1 MSETRNSPSAIEIG
15 WIFFKIG
22 CVAFGGFMALISVVE
37 EVVVR
42 DKRWLEREAML
53 DGISLANVLPGPQA
67 VNTVTYVGYRIGG
80 LPGAVASFL
89 GILTPTFVLVTLL
102 TFLYFGVAQD
112 LPMLEAFFA
121 GIVPAVSAVIVG
133 VVWRLGRK
141 AITGWIPGLMGGLAF
156 ALPWLVAADAKVLA
170 NLGLLALAAT
180 LGSVLLAPDEDLEG
194 SSEKLKLTRLMPVV
208 ILPLAL
214 AALYL
219 AKLPLPEDSLAE
231 LAVTFS
237 GLSVMLFGGG
247 YVFIPM
253 IMDVVVTQQGWL
265 TPTEFNDG
273 IAFSQIT
280 PGPIMISAAFI
291 GQRVM
296 MTHGVVWAVIGGAV
310 GTLGIFAPPAML
322 MVAATQILDQ
332 IRSSR
337 RVQGALRGVRGA
349 VVGMI
354 AAAAVLILA
363 TVLPAWEMSGDWLT
377 EAAPVLGIFSVAL
390 VALVRFKVSVL
401 VVLPAAGG
409 LGLLVAWGLAA

>member
-1 MSETRNSPSAIEIG
+1 
-15 WIFFKIG
+15 
-22 CVAFGGFMALISVVE
+22 MALISVVE

-42 DKRWLEREAML
+42 DKGWLEREDML

-67 VNTVTYVGYRIGG
+67 VNTVTYVGYRVGG
-80 LPGAVASFL
+80 VSGALASFV
-89 GILTPTFVLVTLL
+89 GILTPTFALVTLL

-112 LPMLEAFFA
+112 LPMLESFFA
-121 GIVPAVSAVIVG
+121 GIVPAVAAVIVG
-133 VVWRLGRK
+133 VVQRLGKK
-141 AITGWIPGLMGGLAF
+141 AITGWLTGLTGVIAF
-156 ALPWLVAADAKVLA
+156 ALPWLVAADSKVMS
-170 NLGLLALAAT
+170 NLVLLAAAAT
-180 LGSVLLAPDEDLEG
+180 LGAIALAPEKDLG
-194 SSEKLKLTRLMPVV
+194 ASESPLDFKRLVPV
-208 ILPLAL
+208 ILLPLVL
-214 AALYL
+214 AGLYL
-219 AKLPLPEDSLAE
+219 AKLPLPEDGLAE

-253 IMDVVVTQQGWL
+253 IMDVVVSQQGWL
-265 TPTEFNDG
+265 TSTEFNDC

-296 MTHGVVWAVIGGAV
+296 MVHGAVWAVIGGAV
-310 GTLGIFAPPAML
+310 GTLAIFAPPAML

-354 AAAAVLILA
+354 AAAAVLILG
-363 TVLPAWEMSGDWLT
+363 TVLPSWAPTGAW
-377 EAAPVLGIFSVAL
+377 AADALPVFAIFGVAL
-390 VALVRFKVSVL
+390 TALVRFKVSVL

-409 LGLLVAWGLAA
+409 LGLLVPFVLGS

>member
-1 MSETRNSPSAIEIG
+1 V
-15 WIFFKIG
+15 IFFKIG

-42 DKRWLEREAML
+42 DKGWLDREDML

-67 VNTVTYVGYRIGG
+67 VNTVTYVGYRVGG
-80 LPGAVASFL
+80 VSGALASFV

-112 LPMLEAFFA
+112 LPVLEAFFA
-121 GIVPAVSAVIVG
+121 GIVPAVAAVIVG
-133 VVWRLGRK
+133 VVRRLGKK
-141 AITGWIPGLMGGLAF
+141 ALTGWIPWLMGAIAF
-156 ALPWLVAADAKVLA
+156 ALPWLVAADAKVMS
-170 NLGLLALAAT
+170 NLVLLAAAAT
-180 LGSVLLAPDEDLEG
+180 LGAFALAPAEDLGAPASSLDLKRLVPVVLL
-194 SSEKLKLTRLMPVV
+194 
-208 ILPLAL
+208 PLVL
-214 AALYL
+214 AGLYL
-219 AKLPLPEDSLAE
+219 ARLPLPEDGLAE

-253 IMDVVVTQQGWL
+253 IMDVVVSQQGWL
-265 TPTEFNDG
+265 TSTEFNDC

-296 MTHGVVWAVIGGAV
+296 MAQGPVWAVVGGAV
-310 GTLGIFAPPAML
+310 GTLAIFAPPAML

-354 AAAAVLILA
+354 AAAAVLILG
-363 TVLPAWEMSGDWLT
+363 TVLPGWEPTTAWLLG
-377 EAAPVLGIFSVAL
+377 AAPSLAIFAVAL
-390 VALVRFKVSVL
+390 IALVRFKLSVL

-409 LGLLVAWGLAA
+409 LGLLLSVLVGS